1 MIVYS
6 SDGYEADYTA
16 PNELHYVISAHGSS
30 NGNKLRNKRGLVLH
44 VYTQRGGVLYEDC
57 SQKIWDHLK
66 FSRSDL
72 NWPNC
77 SKTEWRE
84 LRRMEDLRLTS
95 DAEEFF
101 ESGIHDLTTL
111 KKPRTIQSWD
121 GLGYIY
127 ETSLSDAI
135 EEIVSDALRNYGT
148 YTKLNVH
155 ILACRSPG
163 GDCFWSS

>member
-1 MIVYS
+1 MY
-6 SDGYEADYTA
+6 DADDRA

-30 NGNKLRNKRGLVLH
+30 NSKKLRKQQDIVLH

-57 SQKIWDHLK
+57 AQKIWNHLK

-84 LRRMEDLRLTS
+84 LSRMEDLKLTS
-95 DAEEFF
+95 DEDEFF
-101 ESGIHDLTTL
+101 ESGIYDLTTIRE
-111 KKPRTIQSWD
+111 PRTIQSWD
-121 GLGYIY
+121 ELGYIY

-135 EEIVSDALRNYGT
+135 GEIVNDANENYGT
-148 YTKLNVH
+148 YTKINVH
-155 ILACRSPG
+155 ILACRS
-163 GDCFWSS
+163 GDCTWSS